1 MSSQYLNELNEE
13 QAKAVQNYEGAS
25 LIIAG
30 AGSGKTR
37 VLTYRIA
44 HMIAAGVQPYTI
56 LALTFTNKAAAE
68 MRDRIAKV
76 IDPEKA
82 RNIWMGTFHS
92 VFARILR
99 QEAEHLGFT
108 SNFTI
113 YDSADS
119 QNLIKNIIKERNLND
134 EKYKPRAVSS
144 RISLAKNNLMPPTT
158 YMASAIMIAED
169 REAGTPHF
177 ADVYRE
183 YMMRC
188 KANNAFDFDDLL
200 LYTNILLR
208 DKPEVLAKYQNKF
221 KYILVDEYQDTNVAQ
236 YLIIKRISALHGNLS
251 VVGDDSQSIYSFR
264 GAKIENI
271 LRFQNDYAG
280 CKVYKLEQN
289 YRSTQNIV
297 NAANCVISKNSNRLK
312 KESFSKGP
320 IGDKIKVYRLFTDK
334 EEASTVAS
342 DIKMAMI
349 NDDKLTFNDFTILYR
364 TNAQSRT
371 FEEALRY
378 RSIPYKIHGG
388 FSFYQ
393 RAEIKN
399 MLAYARIVSN
409 NNDTEA
415 LLRIINFPTRGIGGV
430 SMGRMVEYA
439 NENSLSLLETLSKI
453 AKGEVAIKGLA
464 QAKIATF
471 MAIIDNIIVT
481 AATKDAYATMYQI
494 AYGAGI
500 IKHYKLTNTVENQS
514 ALQNI
519 EELLNSLKQVADQ
532 RAIEHMEP
540 ITMNEWLESVVLITS
555 DVKEDES
562 EEKVTLMTIHS
573 AKGLE
578 FERVFIVGMEEG
590 LFPLEGSTT
599 SIADIEEERR
609 LFYVAITRAVSN
621 LTISLC
627 QNRYK
632 WGRQTSCSP
641 SRFMSEIDDIYLEME
656 DFEDDYKKVITQNL
670 SNSGNFGGVSSKQ
683 AYDGSNSNSSSSFN
697 SSSNSGFSSSSS
709 AANRYPPKQLP
720 PQSVNSQKHIV
731 DTSKFKKVPP
741 AGSALQRS
749 TSPAVN
755 ISIGA
760 KVEHSVFGVGVV
772 EKLEPTST
780 DTKALINFDKV
791 GVKTLLLKYAK
802 LSTVHDE

>member
-1 MSSQYLNELNEE
+1 MSSQYLTQLNEE
-13 QAKAVQNYEGAS
+13 QARAVQNFEGPS

-44 HMIAAGVQPYTI
+44 HMIASGVKPYTI

-68 MRDRIAKV
+68 MRERIAKV
-76 IDPEKA
+76 IDPA
-82 RNIWMGTFHS
+82 LASNIWMGTFHS
-92 VFARILR
+92 IFARILR

-134 EKYKPRAVSS
+134 EKYKPRAISS
-144 RISLAKNNLMPPTT
+144 RISLAKNNLIPPST
-158 YMASAIMIAED
+158 YITNTVMISED

-177 ADVYRE
+177 ADIYKE

-188 KANNAFDFDDLL
+188 KSNNAFDFDDLL

-221 KYILVDEYQDTNVAQ
+221 KYILVDEYQDTNMAQ
-236 YLIIKRISALHGNLS
+236 YLIIKRISDLHGNLS

-271 LRFQNDYAG
+271 LRFQKDYAG

-297 NAANCVISKNSNRLK
+297 NAANSVIAKNSNRLK
-312 KESFSKGP
+312 KESFSKGQV
-320 IGDKIKVYRLFTDK
+320 GDKIKVYRLFTDK
-334 EEASTVAS
+334 EEAVTVAN

-349 NDDKLTFNDFTILYR
+349 NDSNLTFNDFTILYR

-371 FEEALRY
+371 FEEALRQ

-399 MLAYARIVSN
+399 LLAYARIIAN
-409 NNDTEA
+409 NSDTEA
-415 LLRIINFPTRGIGGV
+415 LLRIINFPARGIGDV
-430 SMGRMVEYA
+430 SIARIVEFA
-439 NENSLSLLETLSKI
+439 NANSLKMLEALSKI
-453 AKGEVAIKGLA
+453 AKGEAVIKGVV

-471 MAIIDNIIVT
+471 MTVMDNIIAT
-481 AATKDAYATMYQI
+481 SLTKDAYATMYHI
-494 AYGAGI
+494 AYGAGVLN
-500 IKHYKLTNTVENQS
+500 HYKQSNTVENQS

-519 EELLNSLKQVADQ
+519 EELLNSLKQISDQ
-532 RAIEHMEP
+532 REAEHEEP
-540 ITMNEWLESVVLITS
+540 MSMNEWLESVVLITT
-555 DVKEDES
+555 DTQQDEPD
-562 EEKVTLMTIHS
+562 EKVTLMTIHS

-599 SIADIEEERR
+599 SQADIEEERR
-609 LFYVAITRAVSN
+609 LFYVAITRAVN
-621 LTISLC
+621 YLTISLC

-632 WGRQTSCSP
+632 WGKQTSSMP
-641 SRFMSEIDDIYLEME
+641 SRFMSEIDADYLEMD
-656 DFEDDYKKVITQNL
+656 DFEDDYKKVITQSI
-670 SNSGNFGGVSSKQ
+670 SNNDSDYSSGGGYSGMKRSYPQ
-683 AYDGSNSNSSSSFN
+683 SNNSNA
-697 SSSNSGFSSSSS
+697 GAKSSS
-709 AANRYPPKQLP
+709 APLNKLQPKPKVVQSMTPPAQP
-720 PQSVNSQKHIV
+720 FDV
-731 DTSKFKKVPP
+731 SKFKKVP
-741 AGSALQRS
+741 ATGSVVQR
-749 TSPAVN
+749 TSSVV
-755 ISIGA
+755 SVSVGSR
-760 KVEHSVFGVGVV
+760 VEHSIFGVGVV

-780 DTKALINFDKV
+780 DTKAVINFDKV
-791 GVKTLLLKYAK
+791 GSKTLLLKYAK
-802 LSTVHDE
+802 LSVL